1 MLFRSSNALV
11 VGSLKVGGLLSN
23 AELTKTI
30 LDNLILLQ
38 NGSDFSSGT
47 NSHTHD
53 GRYYTKSQ
61 LYSDGSSSGSD
72 LVGDD
77 NTYSSF
83 IPVTSTL
90 KGALEGIDVALNA
103 VAANSEFQDSDFRI
117 KDNADATK
125 KIAFE
130 ASSISS
136 ATVRII
142 SMPDA
147 NVDLA
152 DANNAILKNGSREF
166 TAAQSMG
173 GFRLTNL
180 ADPTSSQDA
189 VTLAY
194 LNARSMGLSPKKSA
208 RVATTGN
215 INLSS
220 VPASIDGVVLASGD
234 RIAVWQQSVSA
245 DNGIYVF
252 NGAAT
257 AATRANDFDSL
268 SPNDEV
274 NGAWIP
280 VQEGNTYAGRL
291 FIQYGTVS
299 NLGTD
304 AVNFETFDPI
314 AGLSGGDMITFTGSV
329 ISLDLATI
337 SGLES
342 TNPGNSGGQ
351 LRVKLEA
358 SNPSLKIDASNQL
371 GLKISATGALAAG
384 SGGVAVQVDGSTIE
398 ISSNALR
405 LKDIGITAAKLS
417 TGIVD
422 QKTITG
428 AAGTALAVQSAPRGL
443 KTVVAGESM
452 AANTSF
458 LVRYAVSGETA
469 GRVYKA
475 DKNAAT
481 TDKFYAWGIAL
492 SSSTVSAGGSVD
504 VTFEGTHVLGSA
516 DVPFNASDIGKA
528 VYLTSSGNFS
538 VTAPTATD
546 EAVWRIGMVENT
558 DRVWVG
564 DKQLNGIN

>member
-1 MLFRSSNALV
+1 MADISKLSRLINGVQRNVDLSSNALV

-280 VQEGNTYAGRL
+280 VQEGNTYAG
-291 FIQYGTVS
+291 Q
-299 NLGTD
+299 
-304 AVNFETFDPI
+304 
-314 AGLSGGDMITFTGSV
+314 
-329 ISLDLATI
+329 
-337 SGLES
+337 
-342 TNPGNSGGQ
+342 
-351 LRVKLEA
+351 
-358 SNPSLKIDASNQL
+358 
-371 GLKISATGALAAG
+371 
-384 SGGVAVQVDGSTIE
+384 
-398 ISSNALR
+398 
-405 LKDIGITAAKLS
+405 IGRA
-417 TGIVD
+417 
-422 QKTITG
+422 
-428 AAGTALAVQSAPRGL
+428 
-443 KTVVAGESM
+443 
-452 AANTSF
+452 
-458 LVRYAVSGETA
+458 
-469 GRVYKA
+469 
-475 DKNAAT
+475 
-481 TDKFYAWGIAL
+481 
-492 SSSTVSAGGSVD
+492 
-504 VTFEGTHVLGSA
+504 HV
-516 DVPFNASDIGKA
+516 
-528 VYLTSSGNFS
+528 
-538 VTAPTATD
+538 
-546 EAVWRIGMVENT
+546 
-558 DRVWVG
+558 
-564 DKQLNGIN
+564 